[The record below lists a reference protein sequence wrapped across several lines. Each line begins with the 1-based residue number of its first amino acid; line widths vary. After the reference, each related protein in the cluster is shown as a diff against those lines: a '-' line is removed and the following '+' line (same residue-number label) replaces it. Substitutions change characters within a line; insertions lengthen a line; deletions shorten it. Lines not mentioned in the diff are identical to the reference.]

1 MILERSTSQSR
12 LIFSR
17 TPTFI
22 SRPFPPQRYNRQ
34 INSREHREA
43 AHNAMKLLLPLLFT
57 LAVAAQTSDAPQYTP
72 DGHLLRPANYREWIY
87 LSSGLGMTY
96 GPAATAD
103 HGNPKFENVFV
114 SRTAYNSFR
123 ETGRWPDNTVLILEI
138 RRAAEKGSINTAGR
152 YQSEIISVEAAV
164 KDEHR
169 FPQKWA
175 YFSFG
180 QADKGTMFPANS
192 ACNSCHGQKAAVENT
207 FVQFYPTLLEIA
219 TRKGTLNRSYSE
231 TATQHP

>member
-1 MILERSTSQSR
+1 
-12 LIFSR
+12 
-17 TPTFI
+17 
-22 SRPFPPQRYNRQ
+22 
-34 INSREHREA
+34 
-43 AHNAMKLLLPLLFT
+43 MKLFLPLLFT
-57 LAVAAQTSDAPQYTP
+57 VALAAQTTSDVPQYTP
-72 DGHLLRPANYREWIY
+72 DNHLLLPANYREWIY

-114 SRTAYNSFR
+114 SRTAYSAFR
-123 ETGRWPDNTVLILEI
+123 ESGRWPDKTMLILEI
-138 RRAAEKGSINTAGR
+138 RRAAEKGSINSAGH
-152 YQSEIISVEAAV
+152 YQTETLAVEAAV

-180 QADKGTMFPANS
+180 QSDKGTMFPANS
-192 ACNSCHGQKAAVENT
+192 ACNSCHSQKAAVENT

-219 TRKGTLNRSYSE
+219 TRKGTLNRAYSE
-231 TATQHP
+231 AAKQHP